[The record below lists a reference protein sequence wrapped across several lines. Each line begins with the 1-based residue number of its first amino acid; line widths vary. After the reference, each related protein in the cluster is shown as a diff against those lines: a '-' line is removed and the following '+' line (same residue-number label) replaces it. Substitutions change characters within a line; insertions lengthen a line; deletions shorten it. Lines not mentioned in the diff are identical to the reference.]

1 MNGNT
6 LGVFL
11 FLLFS
16 AGGDNVIGIKHLND
30 IYSKKRIE
38 KSLTFIF
45 TDGIFI
51 KSLTSDGEIV
61 L

>member
-1 MNGNT
+1 MFPFLYSLVGGN
-6 LGVFL
+6 
-11 FLLFS
+11 
-16 AGGDNVIGIKHLND
+16 NVIGIKYLKD
-30 IYSKKRIE
+30 TYSKKRIE

-51 KSLTSDGEIV
+51 KSLTGDGEIV

>member
-1 MNGNT
+1 
-6 LGVFL
+6 VFL